1 MSTTEEWASAGTLP
15 APPAQPGDFK
25 PDRIARVSAGQ
36 WRPARLDPA
45 DESRIEAVF
54 ENGVIRPV
62 ENEPLVIMKMERP
75 IAAAKVV
82 DGSLEFPWLLTVSTM
97 TDSAQ
102 SLPDG
107 HMPGRSRSFW
117 AYVRPLPADGFGG
130 AVYDVGIAI
139 TEAFMQN
146 RTTGEPGVGAR
157 KLSPFAPYHPGT
169 PQEFTKQYQ
178 ITFPPLSADDG
189 TDPIPAWIWRAQAR
203 RFDVAGDNCWESL
216 SKYPE
221 FDDAIG
227 RPYRNVGGLTAV
239 PLYRRTDG
247 ILMCAV
253 GTRHPQYGGPRPQ
266 VVARSEMEITRSSG
280 REAGAM
286 ALLAGAVAA
295 RFKEHDEALARQRA
309 EIEAERQAAREA
321 RETHRQEIAL
331 IGDQLIEAANDNDLC
346 EQFDRF
352 VEKVNSQITVE
363 LPTRAKEYEVE
374 IHITTTLSIPVTA
387 SSADAA
393 ENSIDSSDVRDAL
406 RDHAYGLDS
415 DDWSVGEV
423 NRTD

>member
-1 MSTTEEWASAGTLP
+1 
-15 APPAQPGDFK
+15 
-25 PDRIARVSAGQ
+25 
-36 WRPARLDPA
+36 
-45 DESRIEAVF
+45 
-54 ENGVIRPV
+54 
-62 ENEPLVIMKMERP
+62 
-75 IAAAKVV
+75 
-82 DGSLEFPWLLTVSTM
+82 
-97 TDSAQ
+97 
-102 SLPDG
+102 
-107 HMPGRSRSFW
+107 
-117 AYVRPLPADGFGG
+117 
-130 AVYDVGIAI
+130 
-139 TEAFMQN
+139 
-146 RTTGEPGVGAR
+146 
-157 KLSPFAPYHPGT
+157 
-169 PQEFTKQYQ
+169 
-178 ITFPPLSADDG
+178 
-189 TDPIPAWIWRAQAR
+189 
-203 RFDVAGDNCWESL
+203 
-216 SKYPE
+216 
-221 FDDAIG
+221 
-227 RPYRNVGGLTAV
+227 
-239 PLYRRTDG
+239 
-247 ILMCAV
+247 
-253 GTRHPQYGGPRPQ
+253 